1 MTRYK
6 IVDNKIIPLTVEEE
20 ALRDAE
26 EKQFKDNEVNRW
38 LDELRFKR
46 NAILQESDWMAN
58 SDVTMSEEWKSYRQ
72 SLRNITNGLTT
83 VDQIKEFLKP
93 DSTSWPEKPEA

>member
-6 IVDNKIIPLTVEEE
+6 IVDNKTIPLTAEEE

-93 DSTSWPEKPEA
+93 DSTSWPEKPEV

>member
-93 DSTSWPEKPEA
+93 NSTSWPEKPEA

>member
-93 DSTSWPEKPEA
+93 DSTLWPEKPEA